1 MNLSTLVPPGL
12 VGPQGPSVSDGDKGD
27 ISVTASGAT
36 WTIDNDAVTNA
47 KLAASAKTTVVGIVI
62 DGGGSVIT
70 TGVKGY
76 IQVPYACTVDAWRIF
91 ADASGSIVID
101 VWKDTYANFPPTD
114 ADSMPGSGKEPTLSS
129 AQKAEDTDVTDWT
142 TDDINA
148 GDVIGFN
155 VDSATTVKR
164 VTLQLFV
171 TRT

>member
-1 MNLSTLVPPGL
+1 
-12 VGPQGPSVSDGDKGD
+12 
-27 ISVTASGAT
+27 
-36 WTIDNDAVTNA
+36 
-47 KLAASAKTTVVGIVI
+47 VVGIVI

-76 IQVPYACTVDAWRIF
+76 VQVPYACTVDAWRIF
-91 ADASGSIVID
+91 ADVSGSIVID

-129 AQKAEDTDVTDWT
+129 AQKAEDTNVTDWT

>member
-1 MNLSTLVPPGL
+1 
-12 VGPQGPSVSDGDKGD
+12 
-27 ISVTASGAT
+27 
-36 WTIDNDAVTNA
+36 
-47 KLAASAKTTVVGIVI
+47 VI

-129 AQKAEDTDVTDWT
+129 AQKAEDTNVTDWT
-142 TDDINA
+142 TDDISA